1 MGIKITKI
9 EANKTRKNLLGR
21 TVSVNRT
28 RQGAAPV
35 SKTRTVT
42 SKNGGVVSSKTS
54 YKDSESVAGKMRSNK
69 IDKINRKQFVKN
81 AKEGAK
87 EGARVGGSKIDQKIS
102 ANREGYLPTN
112 VKKYKSG
119 KTKQVTNPNTGL
131 VTNVRRSGNVKS
143 FVDPSTGESQ
153 VYRPR
158 VIGNPHALKKET
170 NAQGVTTRYNR
181 RGNVK

>member
-21 TVSVNRT
+21 TVSVNRAK
-28 RQGAAPV
+28 QGATPV

-42 SKNGGVVSSKTS
+42 SKNGGVISSKTS

-87 EGARVGGSKIDQKIS
+87 EGAMMNMKI
-102 ANREGYLPTN
+102 REGKSSGVN
-112 VKKYKSG
+112 INMGASDSAKKYTQSEVNK
-119 KTKQVTNPNTGL
+119 
-131 VTNVRRSGNVKS
+131 
-143 FVDPSTGESQ
+143 F
-153 VYRPR
+153 
-158 VIGNPHALKKET
+158 IKK
-170 NAQGVTTRYNR
+170 
-181 RGNVK
+181 KP